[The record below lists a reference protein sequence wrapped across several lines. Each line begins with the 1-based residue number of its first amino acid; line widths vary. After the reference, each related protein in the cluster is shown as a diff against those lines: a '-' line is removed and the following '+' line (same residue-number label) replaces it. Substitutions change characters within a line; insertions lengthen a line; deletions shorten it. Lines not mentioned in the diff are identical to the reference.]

1 VFLFNSSLPFGKQFR
16 AVPPRSAKGV
26 RELSLRLQATTTAPT
41 IYIDQIFQ
49 RGNFQSYT
57 ESTQSFYQSKMAVP
71 NSLDTDFRRHLPDL
85 KLPRFTTMQSQ
96 EAHGYADAF
105 KSSGQPP
112 WLHGLYLHWR
122 KLYEEPYHGITND
135 GMGSIPLVRQEPV
148 SLNCDFAL
156 TSILRHCA

>member
-1 VFLFNSSLPFGKQFR
+1 
-16 AVPPRSAKGV
+16 
-26 RELSLRLQATTTAPT
+26 
-41 IYIDQIFQ
+41 
-49 RGNFQSYT
+49 
-57 ESTQSFYQSKMAVP
+57 MAAP

-122 KLYEEPYHGITND
+122 KLFEEPYHGITND
-135 GMGSIPLVRQEPV
+135 GMDPSRLSNEKPGLSNRKNV
-148 SLNCDFAL
+148 L
-156 TSILRHCA
+156 TSLLRHRT